1 MRVPVCT
8 REWLWS
14 LDDWAYLIDP
24 PRMTG
29 KLRGDVYPKRHDSYP
44 KYMNRDPEL
53 FGKNTEHFDPT
64 RYLDVLSR
72 AWRVRHQGNG
82 YGLGRRNCVCRHVAD
97 NSLFINMA
105 IILWVTK
112 IERRKDASGRSIP
125 LDLYSWV
132 DVGLV
137 APADF
142 ITYCYVDANVGIIS
156 ADIRSPSNSR
166 SHYVSRRLLG
176 CLHRNVSCGGFDHE
190 VKCEWVHG

>member
-1 MRVPVCT
+1 
-8 REWLWS
+8 
-14 LDDWAYLIDP
+14 
-24 PRMTG
+24 
-29 KLRGDVYPKRHDSYP
+29 
-44 KYMNRDPEL
+44 MNRDPEL

-137 APADF
+137 ASADF
-142 ITYCYVDANVGIIS
+142 ITYRYVDANVGIIS

-166 SHYVSRRLLG
+166 SQYVSRRLLG